1 MPGEILPTPGAG
13 RNRDCSGAERF
24 SAGYIARRIADHVNF
39 GGGKFAAM
47 FFFRPRAR
55 KLTQLIAIVVI
66 VRERTEFE
74 KVPDAVMVELQLRA
88 ARNVAA
94 PRRHPYAGVPRVGVL
109 PRLPSVR
116 GGRPRDQRQAAREHL
131 RGVESEPLRA

>member
-88 ARNVAA
+88 ARNVAGKQTEHNVFS
-94 PRRHPYAGVPRVGVL
+94 RFEFLEQLEDAGKEFAFASRQLIGKKVNVAVEK
-109 PRLPSVR
+109 
-116 GGRPRDQRQAAREHL
+116 GGDI
-131 RGVESEPLRA
+131 